1 MSNSTLFRSKTYDGI
16 YSRDRRGFLKGAA
29 GVIGGTAVATLL
41 KAQAQPST
49 SASAGMFE
57 GFMIS
62 KVQTTGATIN
72 VILGGQGPPVL
83 LLHGSR
89 RLTSCG
95 TKSHLA

>member
-1 MSNSTLFRSKTYDGI
+1 MSTSTLFRSKTYDGI

-41 KAQAQPST
+41 RAQAQPST

-57 GFMIS
+57 GFKIS
-62 KVQTTGATIN
+62 KVQTTGATTN
-72 VILGGQGPPVL
+72 VIWAAKVRPCCSCMAA
-83 LLHGSR
+83 H
-89 RLTSCG
+89 RLTSWG